1 MTDQTF
7 LSEVDTMSQESL
19 ELLIADC
26 FEQISQRDE
35 QIASYWVTQL
45 FDNKGDI
52 KRHMITEATLQ
63 SLEKDVVAV
72 YDYNFE
78 E

>member
-26 FEQISQRDE
+26 YEQISQRDE

-45 FDNKGDI
+45 FDKQGDI
-52 KRHMITEATLQ
+52 KRHMINEQTLQ
-63 SLEKDVVAV
+63 SLEKDVVSV
-72 YDYNFE
+72 CDNEYD
-78 E
+78 